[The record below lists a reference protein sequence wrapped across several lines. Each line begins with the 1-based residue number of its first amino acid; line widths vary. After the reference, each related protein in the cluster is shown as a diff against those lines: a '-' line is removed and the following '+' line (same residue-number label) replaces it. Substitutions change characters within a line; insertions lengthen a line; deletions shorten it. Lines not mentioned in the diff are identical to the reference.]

1 MARSRWETDAAGCA
15 YRYPWSAGPRKR
27 SMPRVTTTPSSGP
40 TSGVIRVL
48 VVDDHPAL
56 RAGLARLLRAE
67 TGIECLAPL
76 AGAERLSEAVRDA
89 RPDVVVLDYALGRGD
104 GLTACFRLKQHPTPP
119 AVILYSAYVDR
130 SFAVPAA
137 IAQADATVAK
147 SAPVD
152 ELLGAIRAVASGH
165 SQRPELDREL
175 IDAASA
181 RLAAEDLPIASM
193 LLDATPVPEIAATLD
208 MSVNDVRIRGLR
220 IIGRLQAS
228 DRLTSPATPPDGG
241 LVA

>member
-1 MARSRWETDAAGCA
+1 MPCRSSAGAVDVVIVTTPMVLPVHPLCSGVGSPSSRDAGCSPGRPSRRSRSAGDRSPMARGRWETDAAGCA

-76 AGAERLSEAVRDA
+76 AGVERLSEAVRDA

-130 SFAVPAA
+130 PFAVPAA
-137 IAQADATVAK
+137 IAQADATIAK

-152 ELLGAIRAVASGH
+152 DLLSAIRG
-165 SQRPELDREL
+165 
-175 IDAASA
+175 
-181 RLAAEDLPIASM
+181 
-193 LLDATPVPEIAATLD
+193 
-208 MSVNDVRIRGLR
+208 
-220 IIGRLQAS
+220 
-228 DRLTSPATPPDGG
+228 
-241 LVA
+241 